1 MDINEIIRNPITWI
15 VFGAMSEII
24 ALIPWL
30 KSNSWIQLL
39 MSAIRSIQPK
49 KG

>member
-15 VFGAMSEII
+15 VFSATSEII
-24 ALIPWL
+24 AQIPWL
-30 KSNSWIQLL
+30 KSNSVLQLL
-39 MSAIRSIQPK
+39 MSAIRSLQPK